1 MFKKDPLKNIKK
13 DRYAFIDNLRAVAII
28 LVVLFH
34 YTYHYDSE
42 YLLRS
47 DNWSL
52 EIAKFGWSGVDIFF
66 IVSGYCI
73 GMTIIKTK
81 NFIEF
86 VVRRI
91 ARLYPA
97 YLICGLL
104 TLVFYYYFELPGRE
118 VGWFTGFM
126 NLIFANF
133 IPGMNF
139 KYIDGIYWA
148 LMVEL
153 KFYLFFGL
161 IFFFLNSLKKSI
173 NVWFIFCVLGN
184 IISIFDKDSF
194 IFITSIFPHANL
206 FLIGLLLFY
215 FDKVS
220 LVNKLIIFLFVII
233 SLLTNERYIG
243 FELYFVF
250 LLLFV
255 SLFLLKKI
263 DLNIKILS
271 SLGLVSYTW
280 YLTHNA
286 IGIIIIRE
294 LNNLK
299 LQNISV
305 ISATV
310 ITLFLSVI
318 IYRFFE
324 IRSKKEIISFYK
336 KFSNMIKNKFI
347 R

>member
-1 MFKKDPLKNIKK
+1 MKSQY
-13 DRYAFIDNLRAVAII
+13 DRAGYIDSLRAIAII
-28 LVVLFH
+28 FVVLFH
-34 YTYHYDSE
+34 YTYHYESE

-47 DNWSL
+47 DQW
-52 EIAKFGWSGVDIFF
+52 KFELARYGWSGVDIFF

-73 GMTIIKTK
+73 GMTIIKTQ

-86 VVRRI
+86 VVRRV
-91 ARLYPA
+91 ARLYPG

-104 TLVFYYYFELPGRE
+104 TLIFYSYFDLPGRE
-118 VGWFTGFM
+118 VDWFTGFM

-148 LMVEL
+148 LMVEI

-173 NVWFIFCVLGN
+173 NIWFIFCVLGN
-184 IISIFDKDSF
+184 IISIFDKNSL

-206 FLIGLLLFY
+206 FLIGLLIFH

-220 LVNKLIIFLFVII
+220 LINKSIIFLFVII
-233 SLLTNERYIG
+233 SLLTNERYTG
-243 FELYFVF
+243 FELYFV
-250 LLLFV
+250 LLLSFV

-271 SLGLVSYTW
+271 SLGLISYTW

-294 LNNLK
+294 LNNLE

-324 IRSKKEIISFYK
+324 IGSKKRIIGFYK
-336 KFSNMIKNKFI
+336 KIFKDDTK
-347 R
+347 

>member
-1 MFKKDPLKNIKK
+1 MKTQYN
-13 DRYAFIDNLRAVAII
+13 RAGYIDSLRAIAII

-34 YTYHYDSE
+34 YTYHYESE

-47 DNWSL
+47 DQW
-52 EIAKFGWSGVDIFF
+52 KFELARYGWSGVDIFF

-73 GMTIIKTK
+73 GMTIIKTQ

-86 VVRRI
+86 VVRRV
-91 ARLYPA
+91 ARLYPG

-104 TLVFYYYFELPGRE
+104 TLIFYSYFDLPGRE
-118 VGWFTGFM
+118 VDWFTGFM

-148 LMVEL
+148 LMVEI
-153 KFYLFFGL
+153 KFYFFFGL

-184 IISIFDKDSF
+184 IISMFDKESF

-206 FLIGLLLFY
+206 FLIGLLIFH

-220 LVNKLIIFLFVII
+220 LVNKLVIFLFVII

-250 LLLFV
+250 LISFV

-271 SLGLVSYTW
+271 SLGLISYTW

-294 LNNLK
+294 LNNLE
-299 LQNISV
+299 LQDISI
-305 ISATV
+305 ISATI
-310 ITLFLSVI
+310 ITLFLSI
-318 IYRFFE
+318 IIHRFFE
-324 IRSKKEIISFYK
+324 IRSKKEIIGFYK
-336 KFSNMIKNKFI
+336 KFQ